1 MDIRDRSI
9 NIKNKKIFAFD
20 LDGTLTEHRT
30 WITDE
35 NLAALNYAKSHGMKI
50 IIVGAGQVRRI
61 FTQLRE
67 YSVDIIGNYGLQY
80 AVYREDKADIEIIRD
95 LSLPCDVESVTER
108 INALRDEFG
117 FKEYNGETVEIHPSG
132 CVTFPILGTKADIG
146 DKLLFDPDRSKR
158 RAVYEI
164 VKNRFPEYT
173 VFVGGSSS
181 FDMAPQPY
189 NKYYALELYCR
200 EEGYS
205 LEDIL
210 YFGDDYGMGG
220 NDETVYLSE
229 IDFVT
234 VDKYTEMPAIMNKL
248 FE

>member
-9 NIKNKKIFAFD
+9 KNKKVFAFD

-35 NLAALNYAKSHGMKI
+35 NLNALNIAKSHGMKI

-67 YSVDIIGNYGLQY
+67 YSVDIVGNYGLQY
-80 AVYREDKADIEIIRD
+80 AVYREDQADIEIVRD
-95 LSLPCDVESVTER
+95 LSIPCNVESVTER
-108 INALRDEFG
+108 INMLREELG
-117 FKEYNGETVEIHPSG
+117 FAEYMGETVEIHPSG
-132 CVTFPILGTKADIG
+132 CVTFPLLGTKADIG
-146 DKLLFDPDRSKR
+146 DKLLFDPDRKKR
-158 RAVYEI
+158 RAIYDI
-164 VKNRFPEYT
+164 VKSRFPEYT

-205 LEDIL
+205 IEDIV
-210 YFGDDYGMGG
+210 YFGDDYGKGG
-220 NDETVYLSE
+220 NDETVYLSD
-229 IDFVT
+229 IDFVR
-234 VDKYTEMPAIMNKL
+234 VDKYTDIPKIINKL